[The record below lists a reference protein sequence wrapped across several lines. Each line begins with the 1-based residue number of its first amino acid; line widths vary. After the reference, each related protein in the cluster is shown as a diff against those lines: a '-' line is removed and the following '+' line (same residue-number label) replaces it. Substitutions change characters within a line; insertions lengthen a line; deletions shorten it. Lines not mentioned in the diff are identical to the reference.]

1 MVAYNPDEGEPSSNK
16 DDICN
21 GNVSNT
27 FQALDVN
34 VGEEKDTWLAYYEEN
49 LADNIHR
56 FSPFLDDEEK
66 DREDGRALTEDEVE
80 EFEYCLSELPDEKV
94 IIKVFLQEAPTR
106 YEKWMQTMHVRCSH
120 NGKEIANGKG
130 VNIKRGKTCG
140 KIP

>member
-34 VGEEKDTWLAYYEEN
+34 AGEEKDPWLAYYEQN
-49 LADNIHR
+49 LADNRHR
-56 FSPFLDDEEK
+56 FSPFLDEGK
-66 DREDGRALTEDEVE
+66 NREDGRDLTEDEVE
-80 EFEYCLSELPDEKV
+80 EFEHRLSELPDEKV

-106 YEKWMQTMHVRCSH
+106 YEKWMQTMRVRCSH
-120 NGKEIANGKG
+120 NG
-130 VNIKRGKTCG
+130 
-140 KIP
+140 